1 MDKEFIKSAVD
12 DFIAFEKENEKA
24 DNTII
29 LYRRVVNMFVDFFDK
44 NDISKMDII
53 DFKRMLEKKY
63 SPSTVKNHI
72 TIVNKF
78 IKFAEILDNGDDPYE
93 IRTHNSKMI
102 LKNIKIQQVASI
114 DNVLEPSEYKRMIRK
129 AKEIGMNDMYMI
141 MKIFAHTGI
150 RVSELKFFTV
160 ENVKKNYITVN
171 NKGKIREIILT
182 GNIKREI
189 LSYCKD
195 NGIRE
200 GMIFNLS
207 YYTIY
212 YRMKKI
218 ASKCRGISL
227 DKVHPHSFRHL
238 FAINYLE
245 SGGQVTDLMDIL
257 GHNSIQTTSLYTRTT
272 NKTKKRQL
280 EKIKY

>member
-1 MDKEFIKSAVD
+1 MEKEFLNSIID
-12 DFIAFEKENEKA
+12 DFIAFETENEKA

-29 LYRRVVNMFVDFFDK
+29 LYRRVVKMFVDYFSG
-44 NDISKMDII
+44 NEITKMDII
-53 DFKRMLEKKY
+53 SFKKMLEKKY

-78 IKFAEILDNGDDPYE
+78 IKFAEIMENGDDPYE
-93 IRTHNSKMI
+93 IRTHNSKMT
-102 LKNIKIQQVASI
+102 LKNIKIQQVASL
-114 DNVLEPSEYKRMIRK
+114 DNVIEASDYKRMIRK
-129 AKEIGMNDMYMI
+129 AKELGMMDMYLI

-150 RVSELKFFTV
+150 RVSELQFFTV

-171 NKGKIREIILT
+171 NKGKIREIILI
-182 GNIKREI
+182 GELKREI
-189 LSYCKD
+189 LSYCRSNK
-195 NGIRE
+195 IKE
-200 GMIFNLS
+200 GKIFNLS

-218 ASKCRGISL
+218 AGKCRGIKL

-272 NKTKKRQL
+272 NKTKKNQL
-280 EKIKY
+280 EKMKY